1 MPDPLP
7 VQQPRRK
14 GADQG
19 SRHHLAGADTD
30 VAPAHRPVPSITPF
44 LEPDL
49 PPAVEDDYDETA

>member
-7 VQQPRRK
+7 AQQPRRK

-19 SRHHLAGADTD
+19 SQNRLGLADTD
-30 VAPAHRPVPSITPF
+30 ATPAPRPVPSITPF